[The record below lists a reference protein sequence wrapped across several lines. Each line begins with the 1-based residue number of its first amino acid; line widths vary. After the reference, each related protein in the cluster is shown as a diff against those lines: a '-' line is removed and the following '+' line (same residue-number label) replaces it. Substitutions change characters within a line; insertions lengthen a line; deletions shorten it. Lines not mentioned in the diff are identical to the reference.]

1 MFQDNNNENE
11 QIKKKSGKAVAVT
24 VTILLILALAG
35 CGIFFALK
43 YYSPEAKAGRLIA
56 QGEEFIS
63 DKEYDSAEAAFREAL
78 ELVPDSS
85 DAYKG
90 LAKLFKKTED
100 TEALMDVLEEAYK
113 ATKDNY
119 FSKEYE
125 SVDEE
130 CRQRDIEIAEEI
142 RKAALADIADGV
154 LTGRDDLVVKKG
166 RITSIDKTY
175 KGQGAPARGYN
186 FVAHYDA
193 DSGICYVSLNGFVLT
208 SPDGA
213 DEYLEYDGDLEDREE
228 LALLPPYD
236 PSGTSYSVTPGIG
249 DDPLHNNEGAVT
261 LTMWCPITEY
271 DAERS
276 AYEAAIADMLA
287 EYPDIVLDWQ
297 AFEREVYKTRIKA
310 AVAANEL
317 PDIFVTWSGA
327 FMQDFVEAGKVYC
340 LDDYYP
346 DYSNDLPEGMLS
358 TSTFDGKHYGVPTSY
373 NVLLFYANMDVL
385 AEAGYD
391 EIPSTYNDLIVCC
404 EALKNKG
411 IYAFGC
417 AGNENWC
424 VSEYLDLFYLKTIGA
439 DALNDIFLGRATWD
453 NPGIAGSVD
462 MLQRMISD
470 YFDPDGI
477 NMDNEDIKNAF
488 MNGDFA
494 FYINGS
500 WNCIELSIADSNI
513 EIGELPVM
521 DSRYAANGSFI
532 GGPSQVL
539 AVAESSSHR
548 ELAAQYCFE
557 LAKKISYNDYLN
569 GNGLPSWRLF
579 GEDASAY
586 RLFNDSIEMCTEAR
600 MFVLYSDTA
609 MSTDDANIYR
619 SYLSQVYDSSI
630 DGQGFAEGLSNDI
643 R

>member
-24 VTILLILALAG
+24 VIILLILALAG

-43 YYSPEAKAGRLIA
+43 YYSPEAKAERLIA

-63 DKEYDSAEAAFREAL
+63 EKEYDSAEAAFREAL

-90 LAKLFKKTED
+90 LAKIYKKTED

-113 ATKDNY
+113 ATKDKY

-125 SVDEE
+125 SVDED

-186 FVAHYDA
+186 FVVHYDA
-193 DSGICYVSLNGFVLT
+193 GNGICYVSLNGFVLT

-213 DEYLEYDGDLEDREE
+213 DEYMEYDGDPEDREE

-236 PSGTSYSVTPGIG
+236 SYGSSSSVTPGIG
-249 DDPLHNNEGAVT
+249 DDPLQNNEGKVT

-271 DAERS
+271 EAERS

-297 AFEREVYKTRIKA
+297 AFDREAYKTRIKA
-310 AVAANEL
+310 AVAADEL

-327 FMQDFVEAGKVYC
+327 FLQDFVDAGKVCC

-346 DYSNDLPEGMLS
+346 DYCNDLPEGMLS
-358 TSTFDGKHYGVPTSY
+358 TSTFDGKHYGVPTYY
-373 NVLLFYANMDVL
+373 NVVMLYANMDVL
-385 AEAGYD
+385 AEVGYD
-391 EIPSTYNDLIVCC
+391 EIPSTYNDLIECC
-404 EALKNKG
+404 EALRAKG
-411 IYAFGC
+411 IYAFSC
-417 AGNENWC
+417 AAGENWC
-424 VSEYLDLFYLKTIGA
+424 VSEYLETIFLKTIGA

-453 NPGIAGSVD
+453 NAGIAGSVD
-462 MLQRMISD
+462 MLQDMISH
-470 YFDPDGI
+470 YFDPDGAGMS
-477 NMDNEDIKNAF
+477 NVEIKEGF
-488 MNGDFA
+488 LKGDFA
-494 FYINGS
+494 FYINGT
-500 WNCIELSIADSNI
+500 WNCAEFSFSDNI
-513 EIGELPVM
+513 EIGELPVI
-521 DSRYAANGSFI
+521 DSRYAGNGSFI
-532 GGPSQVL
+532 GGPTEVL
-539 AVAESSSHR
+539 AVAQSSARR

-557 LAKKISYNDYLN
+557 LAKRISYYDHLT
-569 GNGLPSWRLF
+569 GVGLPSWRIA
-579 GEDASAY
+579 EDDASSF
-586 RLFNDSIEMCTEAR
+586 RLVNDAIDMCTDAKS
-600 MFVLYSDTA
+600 FVIYGDTA
-609 MSTDDANIYR
+609 MSFEDAGIYS
-619 SYLSQVYDSSI
+619 SYLSLVYDSSI